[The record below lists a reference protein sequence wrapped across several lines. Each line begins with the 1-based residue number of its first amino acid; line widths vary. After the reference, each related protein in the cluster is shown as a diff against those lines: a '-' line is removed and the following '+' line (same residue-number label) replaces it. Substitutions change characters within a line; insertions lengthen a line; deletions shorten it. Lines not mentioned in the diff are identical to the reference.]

1 MAQPA
6 PAPPPVATPLSLVA
20 VSGDLEAGSEWIL
33 DPNEPLQIGR
43 GAKGVQIPDTLV
55 SLQHA
60 RISFDKK
67 KGWIIEDLGSA
78 TGTWID
84 EECVKAASRPLKAG
98 TRLRFGDTSFVVGSA
113 KKGPRNLKWAI
124 AATLAF
130 AIGLLIFRLIQWGDT
145 AEAIIQFDDEV
156 LINREEVTSRP
167 LDLRWF
173 RERGIPWWKAKH
185 IETSNHDH
193 DASDE
198 VWINLGK
205 EQGVGLF
212 TFDPKG
218 NWVVLGIVPAGC
230 RKVELGRNEFP
241 ELVCEG
247 DTWLMTD
254 GRYQI
259 QSQQGVVVWYQERV
273 RGPVEPEPEPE
284 PEPAG
289 GLLKPRRGIPP
300 PPAPAPTTR
309 IPGEL
314 PVLPGREEVG
324 DLFPPLHVG
333 RMAVRNESSLAAF
346 LADRGIYSPVHYLV
360 CEGAFDGIRAQALRE
375 DGELQTLS
383 IGCLADLRMTGTELG
398 RPVAFAITPEGRQAL
413 IDDVTT
419 FYAGSAHGLFLP
431 KERRDVIE
439 RLRAPPGPLLGG
451 PQLHGETQNP
461 VESRTPIL
469 PDERYEIV
477 GTREM
482 ENLSYALAAAPPAE
496 TVIIASEG
504 VAVVDPPGCADLRL
518 DIRSFGPRSRGTFL
532 RVQDIGCGG
541 THTVLEAPYHA
552 GLAGPVRIP
561 DSTIDIAAD
570 VEGADWPTG
579 FEVSRLRFSWRET
592 SLTNKTP

>member
-6 PAPPPVATPLSLVA
+6 PAPPPAANPLSLVA
-20 VSGDLEAGSEWIL
+20 VSGDIEAGTEWIVTA
-33 DPNEPLQIGR
+33 DEPLLIGR
-43 GAKGVQIPDTLV
+43 SAKGVQIPDTLV

-67 KGWIIEDLGSA
+67 RGWLIEDLGSA
-78 TGTWID
+78 TGTWVD
-84 EECVKAASRPLKAG
+84 EECVKAAARPVAVG
-98 TRLRFGDTSFVVGSA
+98 TRLRFGDTSFVIGSA
-113 KKGPRNLKWAI
+113 KKTARNLKWVL

-130 AIGLLIFRLIQWGDT
+130 AIGLLIFRLVQWGDT
-145 AEAIIQFDDEV
+145 AEALIQFNHEV

-185 IETSNHDH
+185 LDTSNHDH

-198 VWINLGK
+198 VWIDLGK
-205 EQGVGLF
+205 QRGVGVF
-212 TFDPKG
+212 TFDSKG

-230 RKVELGRNEFP
+230 RQVELGMNEFP

-247 DTWLMTD
+247 DTWLMTE

-259 QSQQGVVVWYQERV
+259 QSQQGVVVWYQERPG
-273 RGPVEPEPEPE
+273 GPPEPE
-284 PEPAG
+284 PEPATTG
-289 GLLKPRRGIPP
+289 IRPRRGVP
-300 PPAPAPTTR
+300 PPAPAPA
-309 IPGEL
+309 PVAAGAEL
-314 PVLPGREEVG
+314 PVLPGREGVA

-333 RMAVRNESSLAAF
+333 RMAVRNESALAAF

-375 DGELQTLS
+375 DGVLQTLS
-383 IGCLADLRMTGTELG
+383 VGCLADLRMTGTELG

-419 FYAGSAHGLFLP
+419 FYAGSPHGLFLP
-431 KERRDVIE
+431 EERREVIE
-439 RLRAPPGPLLGG
+439 HLKAPPGPLLGG

-469 PDERYEIV
+469 PDADRYQIH

-482 ENLSYALAAAPPAE
+482 ENLSYALVAAPPAE
-496 TVIIASEG
+496 TIIVASEG
-504 VAVVDPPGCADLRL
+504 VAMVDPPGCAELRL
-518 DIRSFGPRSRGTFL
+518 DIHPFGPRSRGTFL

-541 THTVLEAPYHA
+541 TRTVLEASYQV
-552 GLAGPVRIP
+552 GFAGPVRIP
-561 DSTIDIAAD
+561 DTTIDIVAE
-570 VEGADWPTG
+570 VEGAERPTG

-592 SLTNKTP
+592 ALTHKTP